1 MSAMGESGHGHFRS
15 LAPRRPFGSTILLDG
30 LSWSGDNAIGSDLP
44 AGGKM
49 NATWTAFLAVFGI
62 GSIVAALIARGV
74 AIAQLRQAWI
84 NALRD
89 DLAEVFATSDRIAKL
104 VRDPPTTRAGAAKLT
119 EQAHLS
125 MAAHR
130 RVLLR
135 LNPSEALHLCLRGKL
150 DDLVIVG
157 AHDKYIAKID
167 DALSTAQALLKREWE
182 VTKYGSFAGLVGWLK
197 VLPKRVRRRFASTR

>member
-1 MSAMGESGHGHFRS
+1 
-15 LAPRRPFGSTILLDG
+15 
-30 LSWSGDNAIGSDLP
+30 
-44 AGGKM
+44 M

-104 VRDPPTTRAGAAKLT
+104 VRDPDTTPEGAAKLT
-119 EQAHLS
+119 EQSHLS

-130 RVLLR
+130 RVLMR
-135 LNPSEALHLCLRGKL
+135 LNPSEALHSRLKGNL
-150 DDLVIVG
+150 DDLVKVG
-157 AHDKYIAKID
+157 DHDNYIGKIN
-167 DALSTAQALLKREWE
+167 DALSTAQALLKQEWE
-182 VTKYGSFAGLVGWLK
+182 VTKYGAFAGLVKRLK
-197 VLPKRVRRRFASTR
+197 MLPSRVRRWLATRR

>member
-1 MSAMGESGHGHFRS
+1 
-15 LAPRRPFGSTILLDG
+15 
-30 LSWSGDNAIGSDLP
+30 
-44 AGGKM
+44 M

-104 VRDPPTTRAGAAKLT
+104 VRNPDTTVAGAAKLT
-119 EQAHLS
+119 EQSHLS

-135 LNPSEALHLCLRGKL
+135 LNPSEPLHSSLKGKL
-150 DDLVIVG
+150 DDLVKVG
-157 AHDKYIAKID
+157 DHDEYIGKID

-182 VTKYGSFAGLVGWLK
+182 VTKYGVFAGLFGFLK
-197 VLPKRVRRRFASTR
+197 RLASRIRRRFASDR

>member
-1 MSAMGESGHGHFRS
+1 MH
-15 LAPRRPFGSTILLDG
+15 
-30 LSWSGDNAIGSDLP
+30 
-44 AGGKM
+44 
-49 NATWTAFLAVFGI
+49 ATWTAFLAVFGI

-104 VRDPPTTRAGAAKLT
+104 VRDPDNTPEGAAKLT

-135 LNPSEALHLCLRGKL
+135 LNPLEPLHSSLKGRL
-150 DDLVIVG
+150 DDLVRVG
-157 AHDKYIAKID
+157 GHDEYIAKID
-167 DALSTAQALLKREWE
+167 EALSTAQALLKLEWE
-182 VTKYGSFAGLVGWLK
+182 VTKYGAFAGLVGRLK
-197 VLPKRVRRRFASTR
+197 VLSSRVRRRFTSIR

>member
-1 MSAMGESGHGHFRS
+1 
-15 LAPRRPFGSTILLDG
+15 
-30 LSWSGDNAIGSDLP
+30 
-44 AGGKM
+44 M
-49 NATWTAFLAVFGI
+49 NSTWTAFLAVFGI

-104 VRDPPTTRAGAAKLT
+104 VRDPGTTLAGAADLT

-135 LNPSEALHLCLRGKL
+135 LNPSESLHLSLKGKL
-150 DDLVIVG
+150 DDLVRVG
-157 AHDKYIAKID
+157 SHDEYIGKID
-167 DALSTAQALLKREWE
+167 DALSTAQTLLKREWE
-182 VTKYGSFAGLVGWLK
+182 VTKYGLFAGLVSWLK
-197 VLPKRVRRRFASTR
+197 ILPSRVRRRFAAC

>member
-1 MSAMGESGHGHFRS
+1 M
-15 LAPRRPFGSTILLDG
+15 T
-30 LSWSGDNAIGSDLP
+30 
-44 AGGKM
+44 
-49 NATWTAFLAVFGI
+49 ATWTAFLAVFGI

-104 VRDPPTTRAGAAKLT
+104 VRDSDPTRAGAGLLE
-119 EQAHLS
+119 EQSHLS

-135 LNPSEALHLCLRGKL
+135 LNPSEPLHLSLKAKL

-157 AHDKYIAKID
+157 AHDDYVDKID
-167 DALSTAQALLKREWE
+167 AALSIAQSLLKREWE
-182 VTKYGSFAGLVGWLK
+182 VTKYGTFVDLVSWLK
-197 VLPKRVRRRFASTR
+197 AQRSRVLPRFVSRR